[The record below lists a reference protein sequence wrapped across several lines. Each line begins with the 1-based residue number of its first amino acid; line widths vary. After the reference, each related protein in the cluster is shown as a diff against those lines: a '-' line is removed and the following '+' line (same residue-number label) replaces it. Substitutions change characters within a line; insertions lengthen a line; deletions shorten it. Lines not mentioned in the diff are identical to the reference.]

1 MNSPHFKTPDICR
14 AFEGISLCL
23 GINMKTSIVLQ
34 LSMLNCTW
42 VFGLFQSTKSSCRLL
57 MALAEQ
63 LSLRHMIPHCT
74 SSAMQRLDTA
84 CFFITD
90 WKPKFP
96 STTEWINRGIFV
108 QWNSILQQKGQTT
121 ATHGKGRAHR
131 LMLDRHRGHESM
143 LSEFISMKLRTS

>member
-42 VFGLFQSTKSSCRLL
+42 VFGLFQSTKSSRRLL
-57 MALAEQ
+57 MALRRAIVTEAHDTPLHLFCNAEARH
-63 LSLRHMIPHCT
+63 SLFFYN
-74 SSAMQRLDTA
+74 RLETQVS
-84 CFFITD
+84 INNRMN
-90 WKPKFP
+90 KPC
-96 STTEWINRGIFV
+96 IFV

-121 ATHGKGRAHR
+121 ATHGKGRTHR
-131 LMLDRHRGHESM
+131 LMLDRHRGQESM